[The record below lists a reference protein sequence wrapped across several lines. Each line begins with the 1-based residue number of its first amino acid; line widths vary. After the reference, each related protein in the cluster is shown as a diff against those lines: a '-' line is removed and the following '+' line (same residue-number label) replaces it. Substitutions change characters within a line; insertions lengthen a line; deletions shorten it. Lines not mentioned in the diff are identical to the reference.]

1 MHPINKT
8 KTMKIAVVGAT
19 GLVGSKMLQ
28 VLDEQQVQMN
38 ELIVAASKRSVGKE
52 IVFKGKAHKVV
63 SVDEAIKQRPDI
75 AIFSAGGAA
84 SKQYAP
90 RFAAQGT
97 FVIDNSSAWR
107 MDKDVPLVVPEI
119 NADTITNDTKII
131 ANPNCS
137 TIQMV
142 MALAPIHKAFG
153 IKRLV
158 ISTYQS
164 VSGSGIKG
172 INQLNCEEIEY
183 SQLINQNLDCF
194 VPRNDAKRQKT
205 DNSQL
210 STLNSQPSTPNNPQ
224 LSTLNSQLPN
234 AYPHQIYRNVLPHG
248 GDFCDNGYT
257 TEEEKLVN
265 ETCKILRDNSIAIT
279 ATVCRVPVTGGHS
292 EAVNVETLRPFDLEE
307 VRKMLASTQG
317 IIVQDDPA
325 NNLYPMALTAYDK
338 DEVFVGRIRRDF
350 SVENGLNLWIVSDN
364 IRKGAATNAVQ
375 IAQYLINTQK
385 FGPSTGSGPIVRS
398 EVKGA

>member
-1 MHPINKT
+1 
-8 KTMKIAVVGAT
+8 MKIAVVGAT

-28 VLDEQQVQMN
+28 VLDEQKIRID
-38 ELIVAASKRSVGKE
+38 ELIVAASERSVGKE
-52 IVFKGKAHKVV
+52 IVFQGKSHIVI
-63 SVDEAIKQRPDI
+63 SVDEAIDKRPDI

-90 RFAAQGT
+90 RFAEKGT

-107 MDKDVPLVVPEI
+107 MENDVPLVVPEI
-119 NADTITNDTKII
+119 NADTITANTHII

-142 MALAPIHKAFG
+142 MAMAPIHKTYG

-164 VSGSGIKG
+164 VSGSGVKG
-172 INQLNCEEIEY
+172 LRQLDCEEHG
-183 SQLINQNLDCF
+183 
-194 VPRNDAKRQKT
+194 
-205 DNSQL
+205 
-210 STLNSQPSTPNNPQ
+210 QPVEKP
-224 LSTLNSQLPN
+224 

-248 GDFCDNGYT
+248 GDFCDNAYT

-265 ETCKILRDNSIAIT
+265 ETRKILRDNNIAIT

-292 EAVNVETLRPFDLEE
+292 EAVNVETEKPFEIED
-307 VRKMLASTQG
+307 VRRLMAAMPG
-317 IIVQDDPA
+317 VVVQDDPSA
-325 NNLYPMALTAYDK
+325 NLYPMAITSYDK
-338 DEVFVGRIRRDF
+338 DEVFVGRIRRDH
-350 SVENGLNLWIVSDN
+350 SIANGMNLWIVSDN

-375 IAQYLINTQK
+375 IAKYIIETKLVNA
-385 FGPSTGSGPIVRS
+385 
-398 EVKGA
+398 E

>member
-1 MHPINKT
+1 
-8 KTMKIAVVGAT
+8 MKIAVVGAT

-28 VLDEQQVQMN
+28 VLDEQHIN
-38 ELIVAASKRSVGKE
+38 IDELIVAASERSVGKE
-52 IVFKGKAHKVV
+52 IVFQGKTHKVV
-63 SVDEAIKQRPDI
+63 SVEEAIDKRPDI

-90 RFAAQGT
+90 RFATNGT

-107 MDKDVPLVVPEI
+107 MEKDVPLVVAEI
-119 NADTITNDTKII
+119 NADTITPETHII

-137 TIQMV
+137 TMQMV
-142 MALAPIHKAFG
+142 MALAPIHKAYG

-172 INQLNCEEIEY
+172 INQLNCEEI
-183 SQLINQNLDCF
+183 
-194 VPRNDAKRQKT
+194 KH
-205 DNSQL
+205 SQL
-210 STLNSQPSTPNNPQ
+210 STLNSQLT
-224 LSTLNSQLPN
+224 N

-265 ETCKILRDNSIAIT
+265 ETRKILRDPNIAIT

-292 EAVNVETLRPFDLEE
+292 EAVNVETLRPFEIEE
-307 VRKMLASTQG
+307 VRRLLENMPG
-317 IIVQDDPA
+317 VVVQDDPA
-325 NNLYPMALTAYDK
+325 NNLYPMAITSFDK
-338 DEVFVGRIRRDF
+338 DEVFVGRIRRDY
-350 SVENGLNLWIVSDN
+350 SIENGMNLWVVSDN

-375 IAQYLINTQK
+375 IAQHIIKQYFK
-385 FGPSTGSGPIVRS
+385 
-398 EVKGA
+398 

>member
-1 MHPINKT
+1 
-8 KTMKIAVVGAT
+8 MKIAVVGAT

-28 VLDEQQVQMN
+28 VLDEQQVKID
-38 ELIVAASKRSVGKE
+38 ELIVAASERSVGKE
-52 IVFKGKAHKVV
+52 IVFIGNTYKII
-63 SVDEAIKQRPDI
+63 SVDEAIAARPDI
-75 AIFSAGGAA
+75 AIFSAGATA

-90 RFAAQGT
+90 RFAANGT

-107 MDKDVPLVVPEI
+107 MEKDVPLVVPEI
-119 NADTITNDTKII
+119 NADTITAETHII

-164 VSGSGIKG
+164 VSGSGLKG
-172 INQLNCEEIEY
+172 INQLNYEE
-183 SQLINQNLDCF
+183 SGQ
-194 VPRNDAKRQKT
+194 
-205 DNSQL
+205 
-210 STLNSQPSTPNNPQ
+210 TLGSAPTK
-224 LSTLNSQLPN
+224 

-265 ETCKILRDNSIAIT
+265 ETRKILRDNHIAIT

-292 EAVNVETLRPFDLEE
+292 EAVNVETERPFEIEE
-307 VRKMLASTQG
+307 VRKLLAAMPG
-317 IIVQDDPA
+317 VVVQDDPA
-325 NNLYPMALTAYDK
+325 QNLYPMALTAYDK
-338 DEVFVGRIRRDF
+338 DDVFVGRIRRDF
-350 SVENGLNLWIVSDN
+350 SIENGFNMWVVSDN

-375 IAQYLINTQK
+375 IAKYLIETKLINA
-385 FGPSTGSGPIVRS
+385 
-398 EVKGA
+398 E